1 MISKYIF
8 SWPFK
13 TSQIKRRHA
22 QIKCSFPHMNRFT
35 QFVRKSSCWLRDVSP
50 SGGTSSSCRSTP
62 PSSPSASATSQRRPV
77 LKGIWCFVPA
87 YYSLVSKRLHKSI
100 KCSREQLKWQD
111 CKKQTIAVK
120 CNIRNL
126 QWEYVCCV
134 ASTSL
139 SAFLIWNHGSN
150 IHCRPL
156 HGKVKQVNKLSNCI

>member
-22 QIKCSFPHMNRFT
+22 QIKCSFPRMNRFT

-77 LKGIWCFVPA
+77 LKGIWCFVSA

-111 CKKQTIAVK
+111 CKKQTMGICVLCGFNFFVSILNLRSWQQYPLPSIAWRSK
-120 CNIRNL
+120 TG
-126 QWEYVCCV
+126 E
-134 ASTSL
+134 
-139 SAFLIWNHGSN
+139 
-150 IHCRPL
+150 
-156 HGKVKQVNKLSNCI
+156 